1 VTLPAGPGQLYLVD
15 TSAQARIRHPAVRA
29 VIAGLIVDRAAAT
42 CVTVD
47 LEAGYS
53 GRDLADL
60 RAIAERRK
68 SLYVVLPIT
77 EAIAER
83 ARDVQ
88 IRMAARGHHRARLD
102 PRSRRQRHGAPSNYD
117 ADFEHIA
124 ASPASPIPG
133 SRHAAV
139 SPDIRTPANSDP
151 GGRTL
156 GFQVRQRT
164 FFRYFTGKEELI
176 IEDALSWLPVLLDKL
191 RHRPDDEDVGTA
203 LRRAIQD
210 VGTLLSALTVA

>member
-1 VTLPAGPGQLYLVD
+1 LSTVSGVGKLYLVD
-15 TSAQARIRHPAVRA
+15 TSAQARSKHPAVRT

-53 GRDLADL
+53 GRDLADV
-60 RAIAERRK
+60 RTIAERRR

-88 IRMAARGHHRARLD
+88 VRMAARGHHRAAGVIDLLTAAVAE
-102 PRSRRQRHGAPSNYD
+102 QHNAVILHYD

-124 ASPASPIPG
+124 AI
-133 SRHAAV
+133 
-139 SPDIRTPANSDP
+139 
-151 GGRTL
+151 
-156 GFQVRQRT
+156 
-164 FFRYFTGKEELI
+164 TGQPQLWV
-176 IEDALSWLPVLLDKL
+176 AP
-191 RHRPDDEDVGTA
+191 R
-203 LRRAIQD
+203 
-210 VGTLLSALTVA
+210 GTLD